1 MKNGLIREITS
12 TFGSISRL
20 RSRVLAL
27 LALSALFAALLAASA
42 CFQGTQRS
50 LVLTSTT
57 STYDSGLLDHIIP
70 PFEEK
75 HNAHVRVISV
85 GTGQALAIAARGDAD
100 VVLVHAPSLELQF
113 VEEGNGIDRTY
124 VMYNDFVVLGP
135 PEDPARVSGLTT
147 GPEVFRR
154 IAESG
159 SRFASRGDESGT
171 HVKEKELWS
180 EAGVESVESE
190 DWYLSL
196 GQGMGGTITTAN
208 ELGAYTLTDRGTY
221 LARRDLNLVIVSEG
235 DEQLFNPYHVIMV
248 NPEKYLQVQSE
259 LAESFIA
266 FLVSPETQERIKD
279 FRRDEFGLSLFNPV
293 HLEQTP

>member
-1 MKNGLIREITS
+1 MKALGIPANLWARG
-12 TFGSISRL
+12 
-20 RSRVLAL
+20 LAL
-27 LALSALFAALLAASA
+27 LALASLLPTLLAASA
-42 CFQGTQRS
+42 CFQGAERS
-50 LVLTSTT
+50 LVLTTTT

-70 PFEEK
+70 PFEGE

-113 VEEGNGIDRTY
+113 VEEGNGVDRTY

-180 EAGVESVESE
+180 QAGVDSVETQ

-266 FLVSPETQERIKD
+266 FLVSPETQERIRD
-279 FRRDEFGLSLFNPV
+279 FRRDEFGVSLFNPV
-293 HLEQTP
+293 HLEDAP

>member
-1 MKNGLIREITS
+1 MKALGIPANLWARG
-12 TFGSISRL
+12 
-20 RSRVLAL
+20 LAL
-27 LALSALFAALLAASA
+27 LALAALLPTLLAASS

-50 LVLTSTT
+50 LVLTTTT

-70 PFEEK
+70 PFEEE

-113 VEEGNGIDRTY
+113 VERGNGVDRTY
-124 VMYNDFVVLGP
+124 VMYNDFIVLGP
-135 PEDPARVSGLTT
+135 PEDPARVSGLTS

-180 EAGVESVESE
+180 QAGVESVESE

-293 HLEQTP
+293 HLEDAP